1 MHVILKSD
9 DWFNCTFVFAQKGK
23 DLRKFCLKVR
33 IKIGERLVIIL
44 QFLNQILMIKN
55 AAVFFQ
61 LNLNHL
67 GIQIGNLFN
76 CVSFADDGKSKVQD
90 GNINE
95 NKLNFKESFYF
106 KSRAGSLLFIHDC
119 QYTTNRNFIFGKFS

>member
-1 MHVILKSD
+1 M
-9 DWFNCTFVFAQKGK
+9 
-23 DLRKFCLKVR
+23 RKFCFKFG

-67 GIQIGNLFN
+67 GIQIGNLFT
-76 CVSFADDGKSKVQD
+76 CVSFADDGESKVQD

-95 NKLNFKESFYF
+95 NKLNFKEGFYF
-106 KSRAGSLLFIHDC
+106 KSRANRFLFIHVC
-119 QYTTNRNFIFGKFS
+119 QYTTNCNFIFGKFS